1 MRSTAKLLAFGLA
14 GSAAIVASGCGSS
27 STPTEPGAA
36 ALASSAQASIRSA
49 NSVHVQG
56 AASSNGLPVGVDLGI
71 NRAGDMNGTITENG
85 ANFNIITVGGKVYI
99 KATPAFLKQ
108 AGAPSSA
115 CTVVCGH
122 WVQIPSSQAK
132 QLTSQ
137 ITMSNLTGQKNSP
150 DLSKL
155 TKAGSTTVNGQ
166 SAWVLKA
173 PDGSTVDVSQQSAH
187 YPLQVKSGTGSQG
200 VVRYSQWNSVP
211 TPKAPP
217 ASQVINLSG
226 LK

>member
-14 GSAAIVASGCGSS
+14 GSAAVVVGGCSS
-27 STPTEPGAA
+27 STPSEPGAA
-36 ALASSAQASIRSA
+36 ALASSAQASVRSA
-49 NSVHVQG
+49 SSVHVDG

-85 ANFNIITVGGKVYI
+85 AKFDIISAGGKVYI

-122 WVQIPSSQAK
+122 WVEVPSNEAK
-132 QLTSQ
+132 PLTSQ
-137 ITMSNLTGQKNSP
+137 ITMSTLTGQNSSS

-155 TKAGSTTVNGQ
+155 TKDGSSTVNGQ
-166 SAWVLKA
+166 STWVLKA

-187 YPLQVKSGTGSQG
+187 YPLQVKSGTGDQG
-200 VVRYSQWNSVP
+200 VVHYTQWNSVP

-217 ASQVINLSG
+217 ANQVINLSG